1 MAASALKTLA
11 VPVGI
16 EPMEAKLT
24 RELPQKPGWQ
34 FEPKWDG
41 FRCLAF
47 RAGAE
52 VDLRAKSGK
61 PLARYF
67 PEVVAFLK
75 ALKPNPFVLDGELA
89 IPLDGALSF
98 DARA

>member
-1 MAASALKTLA
+1 
-11 VPVGI
+11 
-16 EPMEAKLT
+16 MEAKLT
-24 RELPQKPGWQ
+24 RELPQQPGWQ

-47 RAGAE
+47 RGASRSISGRN
-52 VDLRAKSGK
+52 RAI
-61 PLARYF
+61 

-89 IPLDGALSF
+89 
-98 DARA
+98 